1 MPKANQISVSSGNIK
16 MGRIPSISLPAII
29 TCRKDC
35 LCRNKCYAAKLEK
48 IRPPVKAAYLHNL
61 KMLREQPEV
70 FWRQAEA
77 VIMLSKYFRF
87 HVSGDIPN
95 REYFEKMVAIS
106 ARQSHCEILC
116 FTKKFSIVN
125 QFIVDGGVIPNNLH
139 LIFSGWKGLS
149 MENPF
154 HFPEA
159 HVLYKDGTTTAQ
171 PDAKMCGGNCTE
183 CAKTGE
189 GCWTLRNGEQI
200 VFKEH

>member
-1 MPKANQISVSSGNIK
+1 MAKENQISVSYKNIK
-16 MGRIPSISLPAII
+16 MGKIPSVSLPAII

-35 LCRNKCYAAKLEK
+35 KCSKKCYAAKIEK

-70 FWRQAEA
+70 FWRQTEA
-77 VIMLSKYFRF
+77 VIMLSRYFRF

-95 REYFEKMVAIS
+95 REYLEKMVEIS

-125 QFIVDGGVIPNNLH
+125 QFLADGGAIPNNLH
-139 LIFSGWKGLS
+139 LIFSGWKGLP

-154 HFPEA
+154 NLPEA
-159 HVLYKDGTTTAQ
+159 HVLYKDGTTTER

-183 CAKTGE
+183 CAKTGV
-189 GCWTLRNGEQI
+189 GCWTLKNGEQV
-200 VFKEH
+200 VFDEH